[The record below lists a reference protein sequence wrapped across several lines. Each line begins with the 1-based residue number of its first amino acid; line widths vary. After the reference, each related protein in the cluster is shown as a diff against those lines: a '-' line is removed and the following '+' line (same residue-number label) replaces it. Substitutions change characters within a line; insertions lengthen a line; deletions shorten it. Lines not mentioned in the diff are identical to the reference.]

1 MTFVDLCAKVLAMT
15 QWLCPIF
22 GFLFGFSVVNMGV
35 SLWWHQVTSSCIF
48 ATLAAVSFAVV
59 LFAVAAQAR

>member
-1 MTFVDLCAKVLAMT
+1 MT